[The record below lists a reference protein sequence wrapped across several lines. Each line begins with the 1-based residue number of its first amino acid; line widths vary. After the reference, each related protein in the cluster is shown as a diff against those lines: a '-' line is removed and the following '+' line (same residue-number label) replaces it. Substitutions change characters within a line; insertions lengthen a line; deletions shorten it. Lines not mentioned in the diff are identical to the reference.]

1 MTKKNKQLSPGYEW
15 ETPMDNFTAM
25 GLAEGFIDATSE
37 NQIIEAWQHLVDTGV
52 VWSLQGWF
60 GRNAKRLIDNGVIRP
75 APRAKNKE
83 NSKEK

>member
-37 NQIIEAWQHLVDTGV
+37 NTGV